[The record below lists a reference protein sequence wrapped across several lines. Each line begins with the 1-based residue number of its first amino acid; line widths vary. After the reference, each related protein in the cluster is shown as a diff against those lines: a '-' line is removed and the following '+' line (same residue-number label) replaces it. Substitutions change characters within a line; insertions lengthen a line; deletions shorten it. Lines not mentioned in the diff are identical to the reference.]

1 MRYVTFLVLV
11 CLYASADNFNTIYQE
26 ICPKGEHHIVTVSGE
41 WVKDRKTGKTT
52 FVAREGRPVS
62 QCVKD
67 GIKKDTKPKKKKKQ
81 RSPEKTGPYTIQI
94 FQYGSS
100 SGMGQ
105 TYASK
110 QECEAQRAHL
120 SVANKG
126 LDYTYTCVKK

>member
-1 MRYVTFLVLV
+1 MVFIAVSV
-11 CLYASADNFNTIYQE
+11 YAEHAFPVYQE
-26 ICPKGEHHIVTVSGE
+26 ICPKGEHHVVTVSGE
-41 WVKDRKTGKTT
+41 WVKNSKTGKTT
-52 FVAREGRPVS
+52 FVAGEGRPVS

-81 RSPEKTGPYTIQI
+81 KAPEKTGPYTIQI

-120 SVANKG
+120 SAANKG
-126 LDYTYTCVKK
+126 LDYTYTCVKQ